1 MRTAH
6 RTQHRLEGQHA
17 QTLMDAFPRLNLEAM
32 QGKLHSTRIGSALVY
47 RPVVDSTNTLALDLA
62 QQGAAEGT
70 VILTDDQPG
79 GRGRQGRRWQTLPGQ
94 QALLSIIVYPTFP
107 AHFLVMCAALAV
119 REAIA
124 LSSDLEPTIKW
135 PNDVLIG
142 GKKVCGILI
151 ETTAGSDERFC
162 AVVGI
167 GLNVHGSFKEVP
179 ELVERA
185 TTIADQGGQ
194 EINREGVIVALL
206 ERFDERYEMLQ
217 HGGADGAWRI
227 WKDWRDHLSTLGRWV
242 RIQQGARLVEGMALG
257 VDGDGALLVRQLDG
271 TTTPI
276 TWGDVEIG

>member
-1 MRTAH
+1 MRTEH
-6 RTQHRLEGQHA
+6 RIQDSIEGQQA
-17 QTLMDAFPRLNLEAM
+17 QALMDAFPLLTIEGIQSR
-32 QGKLHSTRIGSALVY
+32 LHSTRIGSALVY
-47 RPVVDSTNTLALDLA
+47 RQVVDSTNTLALDLA

-70 VILTDDQPG
+70 VVLTDDQPG
-79 GRGRQGRRWQTLPGQ
+79 GRGRQGRRWRALPGQ

-124 LSSDLEPTIKW
+124 LSSTLEPTIKW

-151 ETTAGSDERFC
+151 ETTTGADERLC

-167 GLNVHGSFKEVP
+167 GLNVYGSFKEVP

-185 TTIADQGGQ
+185 TTIAEQAGQ

-206 ERFDERYEMLQ
+206 ERFDEGYEMLQ

-227 WKDWRDHLSTLGRWV
+227 WKHWRDHLSTLGRWV

-257 VDGDGALLVRQLDG
+257 VDGDGALLVRQIDG

-276 TWGDVEIG
+276 TWGDVELG